1 LVHTPASDE
10 TSKIVKTINEIAF
23 QTNLLALNAAVE
35 AARAGEAG
43 AGFAVVAHEVRNL
56 AMRAAEAAENTASLI
71 ERTVR
76 KVKDGSTLADQTNID
91 FSKIAKYTAKAE
103 QLAAEITVASQEQ
116 SQGIAQ
122 INRAAAEMDKVVQ
135 ANAAGA
141 DQSASASQELNLLA
155 GRMRGSVSELAAL
168 AGGNGDGSMA
178 AVPAFSAVG
187 NGSGVRR
194 S

>member
-1 LVHTPASDE
+1 
-10 TSKIVKTINEIAF
+10 
-23 QTNLLALNAAVE
+23 
-35 AARAGEAG
+35 
-43 AGFAVVAHEVRNL
+43 
-56 AMRAAEAAENTASLI
+56 
-71 ERTVR
+71 
-76 KVKDGSTLADQTNID
+76 
-91 FSKIAKYTAKAE
+91 
-103 QLAAEITVASQEQ
+103 
-116 SQGIAQ
+116 
-122 INRAAAEMDKVVQ
+122 MDKVVQ